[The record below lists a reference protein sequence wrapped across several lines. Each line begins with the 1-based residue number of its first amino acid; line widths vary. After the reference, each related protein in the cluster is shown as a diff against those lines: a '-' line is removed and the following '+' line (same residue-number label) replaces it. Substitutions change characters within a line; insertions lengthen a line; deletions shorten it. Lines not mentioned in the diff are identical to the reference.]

1 MGRLLGWILG
11 PLWVVFFDRSRAT
24 RQATLLRTLA
34 IAIDRQLPIV
44 PFLEALSDE
53 AGGRWR
59 WKVKGLADL
68 IAAGVSIPDALE
80 AMPGVLPNDS
90 VALVRVGARTGN
102 LTGALREAAN
112 QARRRSEST
121 GMRFQGTLLYVC
133 LLFLFLGMVTTY
145 IMIWIIPKFKVIF
158 EGFDVKL
165 PPLTEAVIHVSD
177 VGASF
182 SFLLFLFPV
191 VVMGIWLA

>member
-11 PLWVVFFDRSRAT
+11 PLWVIFFDRPRAT

-34 IAIDRQLPIV
+34 IAVDRHLPIV

-80 AMPGVLPNDS
+80 AMPGILPNDS
-90 VALVRVGARTGN
+90 VALVRVGARTGK
-102 LTGALREAAN
+102 LTGAFREAA
-112 QARRRSEST
+112 QEARRRSENR
-121 GMRFQGTLLYVC
+121 GMRIQGTLLYMS
-133 LLFLFLGMVTTY
+133 LLFVVLGSITTFS
-145 IMIWIIPKFKVIF
+145 MIWIIPKFKAIF
-158 EGFDVKL
+158 EGFDTNL
-165 PPLTEAVIHVSD
+165 PAITVAVIN
-177 VGASF
+177 
-182 SFLLFLFPV
+182 
-191 VVMGIWLA
+191 

>member
-1 MGRLLGWILG
+1 MGRLIGWLLG
-11 PLWVVFFDRSRAT
+11 PLWVVFFGRARAT

-34 IAIDRQLPIV
+34 IAVDRQLPLV

-80 AMPGVLPNDS
+80 AMPGILPGDS

-102 LTGALREAAN
+102 LTGALREAAA
-112 QARRRSEST
+112 QARRRSETT
-121 GMRFQGTLLYVC
+121 GMRSQGTLLYAC
-133 LLFLFLGMVTTY
+133 LLFLLLRIISSF
-145 IMIWIIPKFKVIF
+145 IMIWIIPKFKAIF
-158 EGFDVKL
+158 EGFDVRL
-165 PPLTEAVIHVSD
+165 PAVT
-177 VGASF
+177 
-182 SFLLFLFPV
+182 
-191 VVMGIWLA
+191 